1 MRRFTRAFAA
11 GKARWRQLRRTGL
24 FAAKHSPDKPIFSPD
39 SGSKPAISRTGKST
53 LIPRGI
59 HGYRE
64 TRDKPRTPLPQEN
77 KPESVSDRK
86 RIWKIKS
93 YNFRRTHV
101 RESGPRRTQVKVT
114 PRACYMNGFSKNAS
128 S

>member
-1 MRRFTRAFAA
+1 MRRFTRVFAV
-11 GKARWRQLRRTGL
+11 GKERWRQLRRTGL

-39 SGSKPAISRTGKST
+39 PKSRPAISGTRSFT
-53 LIPRGI
+53 LIPRGT

-86 RIWKIKS
+86 RIWKINS
-93 YNFRRTHV
+93 YNFCRTHV
-101 RESGPRRTQVKVT
+101 CESSPRRTQVKVAPALVT
-114 PRACYMNGFSKNAS
+114 
-128 S
+128 

>member
-39 SGSKPAISRTGKST
+39 FGSKPAISRTGKST

-64 TRDKPRTPLPQEN
+64 PRDKPRTPLPQEN

-93 YNFRRTHV
+93 YNL
-101 RESGPRRTQVKVT
+101 SQD
-114 PRACYMNGFSKNAS
+114 PRARERPPPDTGESNSPRLLH
-128 S
+128 